1 MRKPPPRATSAATS
15 RRPRLVLVG
24 AGAVHDGPRPA
35 MAEPRPSAA
44 APRSSRSSAL
54 SRATRSRARTALA
67 AAVVLA
73 VLGLTLLSGAVGSGP
88 ASAAPETS
96 TSGSDTGTGTSD
108 QQSPSRFA
116 RIVIDSMTPNIVT
129 TTSRPV
135 VTVSGRVD
143 NVGDRSITDL
153 TIRLE
158 RGDPVT
164 SAAGLQTDLADEDPA
179 VAVAGP
185 FEALSDSLAP
195 GESVGFRMSMALS
208 ANNGPDG
215 QGLAISRTGVY
226 PMQVN
231 VNGTPEYGN
240 TAQVAGS
247 RMLLPVLSLPPDE
260 TRAEGYVDPSTEY
273 SDTDPVAGLGPDGS
287 ISANLSS
294 PARMTMLWPLA
305 APPQLAPGVLGG
317 NTEPVRLINE
327 NMARSLADGGR
338 LDELLTALQ
347 KVVGEPPPA
356 QSDSTASGSAPP
368 ETSESPEPAALPGSE
383 KLADSMCLAV
393 DPDLIVTV
401 RAMSLGYEV
410 SDNPADPRSSTR
422 PGSGVEAA
430 GRWLDTLRWTAQRMC
445 VVALPYAQADLTS
458 LSRIGNAG
466 LTEAALRSPADIV
479 DTVLGVRS
487 VRGLSIPALGAIDS
501 DGAATLTGAGL
512 AATAV
517 ASNSVA
523 PTGRRDDAGRYRIGD
538 LAAQTY
544 DAPVTASFAAI
555 GTAPSTPALTPPDQR
570 VDLSDESEGS
580 RRQSAIGALAY
591 PAIAAPEAAPTGSDS
606 RPSPRDPVVGRSAFL
621 LPPTY
626 WSPTTTDAEAL
637 FATARLLLESGAATP
652 TPLPTLVAELG
663 SAPEQARLIDPPG
676 VGPVGR
682 IGSVLTTDAT
692 ASIRRNV
699 EDSWQF
705 EGALV
710 RSADVA
716 ATPERY
722 MSPLREDQLRAIR
735 SPDAWGSAVYT
746 HLRRAQAERI
756 DAVSSTLHGMSRS
769 VTILDPGGRYTLAS
783 ERSPLLLVVKN
794 DLALPVRARITTS
807 EPAGI
812 EIGDLGV
819 IEIPARGT
827 RQIQLPTQGE
837 ASEAISVEIRL
848 STVTGVPLGEPISLS
863 VHTNAYGKPLFYIT
877 IIAAAALVLL
887 TARRLWHRFRGQPDP
902 ADADRPEPDE
912 LERMLAG
919 SGYQERR
926 RTLQSEGRMHGEEP
940 DDDPS

>member
-1 MRKPPPRATSAATS
+1 
-15 RRPRLVLVG
+15 
-24 AGAVHDGPRPA
+24 

-44 APRSSRSSAL
+44 EPRSSRSLAFSHAL
-54 SRATRSRARTALA
+54 RSGALA
-67 AAVVLA
+67 TLASAVVLA
-73 VLGLTLLSGAVGSGP
+73 VLGLMVLSGAVGP
-88 ASAAPETS
+88 ASAAPETA
-96 TSGSDTGTGTSD
+96 TSD
-108 QQSPSRFA
+108 SDAGSGASDRSPSRFA

-158 RGDPVT
+158 RGDPVA
-164 SAAGLQTDLADEDPA
+164 SAAGLRTDLADDDPA

-215 QGLAISRTGVY
+215 QGLAISQPGVY

-247 RMLLPVLSLPPDE
+247 RMLLPVLSLPPDD
-260 TRAEGYVDPSTEY
+260 TRAAGYVDPSTEY
-273 SDTDPVAGLGPDGS
+273 SDADPVVGLGPDGS
-287 ISANLSS
+287 VSANLSS
-294 PARMTMLWPLA
+294 PARMTMVWPLA

-338 LDELLTALQ
+338 LAELLAALQ
-347 KVVGEPPPA
+347 RVVGEPPPA
-356 QSDSTASGSAPP
+356 QSDSVTSDTPP
-368 ETSESPEPAALPGSE
+368 SETPENPEPSALPGSE
-383 KLADSMCLAV
+383 KLADSMCLAI
-393 DPDLIVTV
+393 DPDLVVTV

-410 SDNPADPRSSTR
+410 SDNPADPRSTTR
-422 PGSGVEAA
+422 PGSGVDAA
-430 GRWLDTLRWTAQRMC
+430 GRWLTGLRWIAQRMC

-458 LSRIGNAG
+458 LTRIGNTG
-466 LTEAALRSPADIV
+466 LTEAALRSPADII

-487 VRGLSIPALGAIDS
+487 VRGLSIPALGAIDA
-501 DGAATLTGAGL
+501 DGAAALTEAEMT
-512 AATAV
+512 ATAV
-517 ASNSVA
+517 SSNSVA
-523 PTGRRDDAGRYRIGD
+523 PVGRRDAAGRYRIGD

-544 DAPVTASFAAI
+544 DAPVTASFAAL
-555 GTAPSTPALTPPDQR
+555 GTAPSTPALTPPSQR

-591 PAIAAPEAAPTGSDS
+591 PAIAAPEPGPTAPGA
-606 RPSPRDPVVGRSAFL
+606 RPSPDPVVGRSAFL
-621 LPPTY
+621 MPPTY
-626 WSPTTTDAEAL
+626 WSPTSADAEAL
-637 FATARLLLESGAATP
+637 FTTARLLLESGAATP
-652 TPLPTLVAELG
+652 APLSTLAADLN

-676 VGPVGR
+676 VGPVGEV
-682 IGSVLTTDAT
+682 GSVLTSDAT
-692 ASIRRNV
+692 GSIRRNV

-735 SPDAWGSAVYT
+735 SPDAQGSAVYT
-746 HLRRAQAERI
+746 HLRRAQTERI
-756 DAVSSTLHGMSRS
+756 DAVASTLYRMSQS

-783 ERSPLLLVVKN
+783 ERSPLLLVVSN

-827 RQIQLPTQGE
+827 RQIQLPTQGD
-837 ASEAISVEIRL
+837 ASEAISVQIRL
-848 STVTGVPLGEPISLS
+848 STVTGVPLGQPISLS

-926 RTLQSEGRMHGEEP
+926 RTLQSEGRTYGEEP
-940 DDDPS
+940 GDDPP

>member
-24 AGAVHDGPRPA
+24 ADAVHDGPRPA
-35 MAEPRPSAA
+35 MAEPRPSSA
-44 APRSSRSSAL
+44 APRSSRTPAL
-54 SRATRSRARTALA
+54 SRATRSGTRTALA
-67 AAVVLA
+67 VAVVLA
-73 VLGLTLLSGAVGSGP
+73 VLGLTVLSGAVGP
-88 ASAAPETS
+88 ASAAPETG
-96 TSGSDTGTGTSD
+96 TSGSDTGSDTSD

-116 RIVIDSMTPNIVT
+116 RIVIDSMTPSIVT

-158 RGDPVT
+158 RGDPVA
-164 SAAGLQTDLADEDPA
+164 SAAGLRTDLADDDPA

-185 FEALSDSLAP
+185 FEALSDKLAP

-247 RMLLPVLSLPPDE
+247 RMLLPVLSLPPDDN
-260 TRAEGYVDPSTEY
+260 RADGYVDPSTEY
-273 SDTDPVAGLGPDGS
+273 SDTDPVTGLGPDGS
-287 ISANLSS
+287 VSANLSS
-294 PARMTMLWPLA
+294 PARMTILWPLA

-338 LDELLTALQ
+338 LAELLTALQ

-356 QSDSTASGSAPP
+356 QSDSVSSDTPP
-368 ETSESPEPAALPGSE
+368 AETSESPEPAALPGSE
-383 KLADSMCLAV
+383 KLADSMCLAI

-422 PGSGVEAA
+422 PGSGAEAA

-501 DGAATLTGAGL
+501 DGAATLTAAEL
-512 AATAV
+512 ATTAV
-517 ASNSVA
+517 SSNSVA
-523 PTGRRDDAGRYRIGD
+523 PTGRRDDTGRYRIGD

-591 PAIAAPEAAPTGSDS
+591 PAIAAPEPAPTGADS
-606 RPSPRDPVVGRSAFL
+606 RPSSRDPVVGRSAFL

-626 WSPTTTDAEAL
+626 WSPTSADAEAL

-652 TPLPTLVAELG
+652 TPLPNLVAELG
-663 SAPEQARLIDPPG
+663 SVREQARLIDPPG

-746 HLRRAQAERI
+746 HLRRTQSERI
-756 DAVSSTLHGMSRS
+756 DAVSSTLHRMTRS

-807 EPAGI
+807 EPADI

-819 IEIPARGT
+819 IEIPASGT
-827 RQIQLPTQGE
+827 RQIQLPTRGE

-877 IIAAAALVLL
+877 ILAAAALVLL